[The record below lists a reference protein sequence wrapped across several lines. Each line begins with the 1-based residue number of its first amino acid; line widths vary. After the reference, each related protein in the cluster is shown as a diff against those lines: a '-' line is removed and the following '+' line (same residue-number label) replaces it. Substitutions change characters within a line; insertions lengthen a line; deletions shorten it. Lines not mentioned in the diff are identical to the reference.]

1 MSNNPNLT
9 DNEKRDIIKY
19 LESGKP
25 LPGKYS
31 FTSVIKSK
39 ALEHNINFNINIRR
53 ACSSETLVQER

>member
-1 MSNNPNLT
+1 MANKLNLT

-31 FTSVIKSK
+31 FTSVIKRK
-39 ALEHNINFNINIRR
+39 ALKHNINLDINKQ
-53 ACSSETLVQER
+53 TQNK